1 MCTPNAGVM
10 FLKNLKKKEIL
21 MPPQLNFILFHFYN
35 LDLALPH
42 TDDVILE
49 TFNLPFANEMFKA
62 INTMLWP
69 LTTALWL

>member
-1 MCTPNAGVM
+1 
-10 FLKNLKKKEIL
+10 